1 MNDNQIDVRVTAN
14 ASGLQAGMGAAASSV
29 AQSGQRMRAALD
41 GLRQRF
47 SSVGKEWGVT
57 TQAMSAQM
65 GKVAE
70 SVSSSVVGMGGHF
83 SSLISAISS
92 TKAGMVAL
100 VGVGAALAAS
110 KAVEATA
117 KMTEKTMDL
126 ARVMGV
132 STNEA
137 QLWRVALE
145 DVGGSQEDLQGAAR
159 GMSRQL
165 KENEDAMNSMGLAT
179 RDAAGNLRPMNELL
193 SDGLEVLNGYKE
205 GADRS
210 LASQQLFGRGVDASS
225 KLLLVN
231 KTALSDAAQT
241 VEDLGLQVG
250 ENAVAA
256 WKEYDA
262 ATDRAGFSLQGLVK
276 TVGASVMPVF
286 SDLINMFNAVMP
298 AAIVVVR
305 GAVGGLASAF
315 HLVRNGVVVLFETIN
330 ALVVTVAEPIRALGE
345 AIGRALVGDFTGAA
359 SAIKGIGGVI
369 SGAWSTAMNNMVASS
384 QRTRDRIDAIFSP
397 DLALGEPEGTRGK
410 KTFTPPP
417 KKGEAAKEES
427 AIPALELQLLTEK
440 QGFAQRDAL
449 HEFAKTSERDFWANI
464 LNTVELSGK
473 DRIAVQ
479 RKIAT
484 LEVDILREKARETQ
498 QLDAIGR
505 ASFRD
510 SELAKVEQEQQT
522 AQQAVAL
529 GQSTKAEL
537 LVQEEGFEQRRF
549 EIRRQALEASLAVL
563 DPTRDPVQVAQVNE
577 QLEQLE
583 QQHQLALGAIRGQ
596 AAVEAQQQSLQLAG
610 TLQSGFASVI
620 ARIGTSITSI
630 GGFVKSML
638 SVVVGTFVQMLAQM
652 AAKWLV
658 TKLLMK
664 AISKAT
670 ALGEIS
676 AEAGKAGAGGVAS
689 MAAAPFPINLGAPAF
704 GAAMSALA
712 FGFAPLASAS
722 QGFDIPA
729 GLAPITQ
736 LHPREMVLPE
746 KQADVIRDLA
756 DGDGAG
762 QAPIV
767 FKGASAGDFFI
778 AHKSELA
785 KVMKS
790 MRRNFEFQ

>member
-1 MNDNQIDVRVTAN
+1 MSDQAVNVRVVAQTSELNKGMAEAPRIVERASQQMRNGFSTMRQETSKTLGDMRGDIAAN
-14 ASGLQAGMGAAASSV
+14 VRGMAGSFGGLVDTLSATKIGFVALAVVAAGIGFAKSV
-29 AQSGQRMRAALD
+29 A
-41 GLRQRF
+41 
-47 SSVGKEWGVT
+47 
-57 TQAMSAQM
+57 
-65 GKVAE
+65 
-70 SVSSSVVGMGGHF
+70 
-83 SSLISAISS
+83 
-92 TKAGMVAL
+92 
-100 VGVGAALAAS
+100 
-110 KAVEATA
+110 ATA
-117 KMTEKTMDL
+117 KMTEEAMDL
-126 ARVMGV
+126 ARVLGT
-132 STNEA
+132 STNQA
-137 QLWRVALE
+137 QVWKIALE
-145 DVGGSQEDLQGAAR
+145 DVGASQGELEGAAK

-165 KENEDAMNSMGLAT
+165 KENEKDINAMGLAT
-179 RDAAGNLRPMNELL
+179 RDSAGNLRPMNDLL
-193 SDGLEVLNGYKE
+193 VDGLRVLNTYKE
-205 GADRS
+205 GADRA
-210 LASQQLFGRGVDASS
+210 LAAQQIFGRGVDASS

-231 KTALSDAAQT
+231 KGTLDDAQKAA
-241 VEDLGLQVG
+241 EGLGLEVG

-256 WKEYDA
+256 WKDYDA
-262 ATDRAGFSLQGLVK
+262 ATDLAGLSLKGLTK
-276 TVGASVMPVF
+276 TVGSILMPVLT
-286 SDLINMFNAVMP
+286 DLVGLFNSIMP

-305 GAVGGLASAF
+305 GALGGLAAAF
-315 HLVRNGVVVLFETIN
+315 NLVKTGVVVVWETIN
-330 ALVVTVAEPIRALGE
+330 AFVVSVAEPIRAVVE
-345 AIGRALVGDFTGAA
+345 AVALAMVGDFKGAAEVIKNVPTVITGAWDKA
-359 SAIKGIGGVI
+359 LINIADSAQK
-369 SGAWSTAMNNMVASS
+369 
-384 QRTRDRIDAIFSP
+384 TRDRIDAIFSP
-397 DLALGEPEGTRGK
+397 DVKVGKPEGERGTN
-410 KTFTPPP
+410 TFKPPP
-417 KKGEAAKEES
+417 KEVATKEAESALPGFEAALLAEKE
-427 AIPALELQLLTEK
+427 A
-440 QGFAQRDAL
+440 FAQRDAL
-449 HEFAKTSERDFWANI
+449 HDFAKSAERDFWSNI
-464 LNTVELSGK
+464 LATVNLSGK

-479 RKIAT
+479 QKVT
-484 LEVDILREKARETQ
+484 KLEIDILREKAREMQ
-498 QLDAIGR
+498 QLDAVGQ

-510 SELAKVEQEQQT
+510 AALARVDQAEQA
-522 AQQAVAL
+522 AQQEVAL
-529 GQSTKAEL
+529 GNASKAEL
-537 LVQEEGFEQRRF
+537 LAQEEGFEQRRF
-549 EIRRQALEASLAVL
+549 EIRRAALEAGLAAL
-563 DPTRDPVQVAQVNE
+563 DPTRDPVQVAQANA

-583 QQHQLALGAIRGQ
+583 LQHQLALSAIRGQ
-596 AAVEAQQQSLQLAG
+596 ATLEAQQSSLQLAA

-630 GGFVKSML
+630 GGFVKGML
-638 SVVVGTFVQMLAQM
+638 SVVVSTFVNMLAQM

-689 MAAAPFPINLGAPAF
+689 MAAAPWPINLSAPAF

-767 FKGASAGDFFI
+767 FRGASAGDFFI